1 MKNLTYDNIF
11 SGGQII
17 LENELYQHYHD
28 SKMFLMYDRN
38 CITFKKIPVMM
49 KLIEAETY
57 MRKHHFK
64 YGQYHLRFTFPPN
77 EELPVNLTMYLKDRG
92 YTIGHSELYAIDPA
106 EYLVFKQPAG
116 ISIEQVDLGNLDKYL
131 SLQHWQD
138 FAFGVPFAKQKQLDY
153 RDRFE
158 SEQFIQLLALDEDIP
173 VGSVDVILSDG
184 IGEIDNLFVEEAYQR
199 RGIGSALQTYV
210 MNLFS
215 DRTIVLVA
223 DGDDTVK
230 DMYKKQTYH
239 YLGFRYEALKA

>member
-1 MKNLTYDNIF
+1 MNNLTYDNIF
-11 SGGQII
+11 SGGKII

-28 SKMFLMYDRN
+28 SGMFLMYDRN
-38 CITFKKIPVMM
+38 CITFKRIPVMLE
-49 KLIEAETY
+49 LIEAETL

-64 YGQYHLRFTFPPN
+64 YGQYHLRFTFPAN
-77 EELPVNLTMYLKDRG
+77 EELPEGLIMYLKDRG

-106 EYLVFKQPAG
+106 EFPKTKQPVG
-116 ISIEQVDLGNLDKYL
+116 INIEQVNLGTLDKYL

-138 FAFGVPFAKQKQLDY
+138 FAFGVPFAKQKQIDY
-153 RDRFE
+153 RERFE
-158 SEQFIQLLALDEDIP
+158 SEDFIQLLAFDEDIP
-173 VGSVDVILSDG
+173 VGSVDVIVSDG
-184 IGEIDNLFVEEAYQR
+184 VGEIDNLFVEDAYQR

-230 DMYKKQTYH
+230 DMYKKQHYH
-239 YLGFRYEALKA
+239 YLGFRCEALKA